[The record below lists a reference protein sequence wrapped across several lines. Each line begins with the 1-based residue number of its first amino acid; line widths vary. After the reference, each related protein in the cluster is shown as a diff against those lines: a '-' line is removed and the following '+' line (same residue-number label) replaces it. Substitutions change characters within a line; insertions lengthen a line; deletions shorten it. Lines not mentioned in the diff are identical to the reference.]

1 VEVVDN
7 LELVAGYNYMDQH
20 WTTEHYFYE
29 GRKQIADNLALHIKI
44 P

>member
-1 VEVVDN
+1 
-7 LELVAGYNYMDQH
+7 MDQH